1 MDSADAQKWIAEAE
15 KWMVDAGNWLGT
27 LATTNTLTLVT
38 TAATLLAVLIA
49 IWQLRIAIRQLKD
62 ANKTTKG
69 QFWLMLRDVMS
80 QYDDIHSN
88 FRPGGKWHASST
100 QPDTISDWARTELY
114 MGLLEYC
121 NEMIKSGLLDKGHFE
136 DWYRYRVANILSNPR
151 VVTYKLHKNAS
162 GWKKFR
168 DLCEILKVTIPP
180 ATENLP
186 PFSRDDH
193 SENIPPVADLRTES
207 EEFRTETHEN
217 FVSLRNEIRDIRQRL
232 KALEE
237 AAHNSAGI
245 TK

>member
-1 MDSADAQKWIAEAE
+1 MDFADAE
-15 KWMVDAGNWLGT
+15 KWVADAGT
-27 LATTNTLTLVT
+27 LLITLVT
-38 TAATLLAVLIA
+38 TNALTFITLLTVLIA
-49 IWQLRIAIRQLKD
+49 IWQLMDTNKIAR
-62 ANKTTKG
+62 G

-100 QPDTISDWARTELY
+100 QPDTIGEWARTELY

-121 NEMIKSGLLDKGHFE
+121 NELIKGRLLDKGHFE
-136 DWYRYRVANILSNPR
+136 DWYKYRIDNLLSNPR
-151 VVTYKLHKNAS
+151 VVTYKLQKNAS
-162 GWKKFR
+162 GWKKFW
-168 DLCEILKVTIPP
+168 DLCERLKVTIPP
-180 ATENLP
+180 ATETLP

-193 SENIPPVADLRTES
+193 SENIPPVADLRTEF

-237 AAHNSAGI
+237 AAHNSAGL